1 MNIKENLQTLK
12 TSVPEGVC
20 LVAVSK
26 TKPEED
32 ILEAYEAG
40 HRVFGENK
48 AREMQSKAD
57 ILPDDIIWHFIG
69 HLQTNKVKYIAT
81 SVDLIHSI
89 DSLKILMEIDR
100 QAKQYKRKIQ
110 CLLQFHIAEEETK
123 FGLSMEE
130 AEEILS
136 STEFMKMENIIISGV
151 MGMATYTD
159 DEGQIRKEFRQLKRY
174 FDHLKQGY
182 FSDNKHFKE
191 ISMGMSGDYKIAIEE
206 GATIVRIGSLIFG
219 ERNYS
224 K

>member
-1 MNIKENLQTLK
+1 MDIRENLQTLK

-48 AREMQSKAD
+48 ARELQSKAHNLPND
-57 ILPDDIIWHFIG
+57 IVWHFIG
-69 HLQTNKVKYIAT
+69 HLQTNKVKYIAPG
-81 SVDLIHSI
+81 VDLIHSI

-100 QAKQYKRKIQ
+100 QAKQNKRKIQ

-130 AEEILS
+130 AKEILDS
-136 STEFMKMENIIISGV
+136 VEFQKMENVIISGV
-151 MGMATYTD
+151 MGMATYTE
-159 DEGQIRKEFRQLKRY
+159 DEAQVRKEFRQLKYY
-174 FDHLKQGY
+174 FDQLKQIY
-182 FSDNKHFKE
+182 FTDNKYFKE

>member
-48 AREMQSKAD
+48 ARELQSKANNLPND
-57 ILPDDIIWHFIG
+57 IVWHFIG
-69 HLQTNKVKYIAT
+69 HLQTNKVKYIAS

-100 QAKQYKRKIQ
+100 QAKQYKRRIQ

-136 STEFMKMENIIISGV
+136 STEFMKMENVIISGV

>member
-48 AREMQSKAD
+48 ARELQSKANNLPND
-57 ILPDDIIWHFIG
+57 IVWHFIG
-69 HLQTNKVKYIAT
+69 HLQTNKVKYIAS

-136 STEFMKMENIIISGV
+136 STEFMKMENVIISGV